1 MPNGAASEDQ
11 LFLIDIYVFKYWQ
24 VLQPVQMSAG
34 AVFDQDGDTAL
45 GFHGRSSGARGHG
58 SVLKLPAGGV
68 SHLLSTDAGL
78 TLLLFKE
85 EKQNNKNHPHITVFY
100 IGSVCC
106 VGWCTDVLH
115 CLQCCDKWK
124 ILFFS
129 GKGKIMFYDSFF
141 LVPLNEES
149 LDSFQILWSP
159 TESSLQGKYYII

>member
-34 AVFDQDGDTAL
+34 AVFDQDGHCTGFSWAVL
-45 GFHGRSSGARGHG
+45 GSRHG

-68 SHLLSTDAGL
+68 SHLLSTDTGL

-100 IGSVCC
+100 IGSVCR
-106 VGWCTDVLH
+106 VGWCTAVLH

-124 ILFFS
+124 ILFFLVKVKS
-129 GKGKIMFYDSFF
+129 YFKTVFF
-141 LVPLNEES
+141 LY
-149 LDSFQILWSP
+149 LWMRRVWIP
-159 TESSLQGKYYII
+159 FRCFDHLQRAHYKENII